1 MLKNQVTDVAG
12 WRGYTLFTQPVL
24 DNRQADQSIYLQ
36 HCEAFEHLGEVDAFV
51 VNMYTRYR
59 LHPPG

>member
-1 MLKNQVTDVAG
+1 
-12 WRGYTLFTQPVL
+12 VL